1 MDPMTIR
8 KALDVAAGT
17 SEYLIPELV
26 DGAIRDYV
34 SVEPVLYNAVTKV
47 PWASNVYF
55 VRKRTANPTAAWSTD
70 GGALPAATK
79 TTHTRVSVPVAYLY
93 TRGEVTGPMQRAAGS
108 LINALSMEIEAH
120 SRALVEQLSDDIFA
134 ADGTADNLIGILSQI
149 ETNNQL
155 NAGGGVVTV
164 AAAALSLDN
173 LDEAIDNSRGQ
184 VDLIICSRAVR
195 RHINGLLQAQQMFVD
210 KAEVNAGFRVLAYDG
225 IPIVTDLANE
235 NTTKIAFIRRADAKL
250 LVHQDFQ
257 YEELAKTKDS
267 TDFYI
272 KGYFGFALEGRP
284 TELTGFT
291 AIPN

>member
-26 DGAIRDYV
+26 DGGIRDYV
-34 SVEPVLYNAVTKV
+34 SLQPVLYNAVTKV
-47 PWASNVYF
+47 PWATNVYY
-55 VRKRTANPTAAWSTD
+55 VRKRTANPTASWSAD
-70 GGALPAATK
+70 GAALPAASK

-120 SRALVEQLSDDIFA
+120 SRALVEQLSDDIWA
-134 ADGTADNLIGILSQI
+134 ASGASDDLIGILSQI
-149 ETNNQL
+149 ETNNQV
-155 NAGGGVVTV
+155 NAGGGVVTKSG
-164 AAAALSLDN
+164 ALTLAM
-173 LDEAIDNSRGQ
+173 LDEAIDNSRGE
-184 VDLIICSRAVR
+184 VDLIIASRAIR
-195 RHINGLLQAQQMFVD
+195 RFINGLLQAQQMFVD
-210 KAEVNAGFRVLAYDG
+210 RTEVQAGFRVLAYDG
-225 IPIVTDLANE
+225 IPIVTDLHNE
-235 NTTKIAFIRRADAKL
+235 STTKIAFIRRADAKL

-267 TDFYI
+267 TDFMI

-284 TELTGFT
+284 TELTGFN
-291 AIPN
+291 AIS